1 MSWLLDAWGKAKSYG
16 LIALGAVTFVL
27 YNLWQ
32 HARSKNTEL
41 TRENSDLHAANEA
54 GLKAMQEKEKVDHA
68 LRESNKAIN
77 NINPKYHY
85 STDK

>member
-1 MSWLLDAWGKAKSYG
+1 MTFLLDIWSKIKSYG
-16 LIALGAVTFVL
+16 LIVLGGISFVL
-27 YNLWQ
+27 YQLYA
-32 HARSKNTEL
+32 HAKSKNTEL

-54 GLKAMQEKEKVDHA
+54 GLKAMQEKENVDHA

-77 NINPKYHY
+77 NIDPKYKY